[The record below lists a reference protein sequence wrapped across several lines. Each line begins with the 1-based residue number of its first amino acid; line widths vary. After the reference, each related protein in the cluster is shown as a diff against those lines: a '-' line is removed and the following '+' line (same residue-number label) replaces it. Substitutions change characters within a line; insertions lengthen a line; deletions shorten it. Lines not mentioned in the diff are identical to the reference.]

1 MAGDSRFSRV
11 VPVAPPVLERSFI
24 SDPDDLYSYN
34 GILTSIETMLHQ
46 TTSSDVVLESF
57 TIGKKHI
64 DKLEFATGG
73 PTTASFHCSSVVVAY
88 AYAWLCH
95 SEVEI
100 TPIAKTNAMVVAESK
115 EEEGDMEIRFPLSHT
130 SSSFLSFLQRSQ
142 HHSQSRQATRV
153 CFALPHSDRQKNE
166 KVSKVEEISV
176 SSSSGSLPTSK
187 DVILNLVVSFPSSTS
202 AMAEEGKIAPSDP
215 HLKMPN
221 AYDFGSQKS

>member
-1 MAGDSRFSRV
+1 MRWVEFDAIHGSMAGDSRFSRV

-95 SEVEI
+95 V
-100 TPIAKTNAMVVAESK
+100 KTHVQKM
-115 EEEGDMEIRFPLSHT
+115 
-130 SSSFLSFLQRSQ
+130 
-142 HHSQSRQATRV
+142 TRT
-153 CFALPHSDRQKNE
+153 N
-166 KVSKVEEISV
+166 
-176 SSSSGSLPTSK
+176 
-187 DVILNLVVSFPSSTS
+187 ILL
-202 AMAEEGKIAPSDP
+202 GI
-215 HLKMPN
+215 LR
-221 AYDFGSQKS
+221 